1 MLREDF
7 VHTGG
12 VVSLQLKLMIAS
24 AFLHMGA
31 TLGKQSNEMAVRDLI
46 RRMRARSPAHQLIRI
61 GGAND
66 GGYLLPDDIEG
77 IVECFSPGVGST
89 STFEEDMVRRRV
101 PCFLA
106 DASVEAPFEHDLVNF
121 ERRFIGVTYTEQAT
135 TLDEW
140 VGRCAPPEG
149 DLLLQMDVE
158 GAEWPSLLSITEHT
172 LRRFRIIVMEM
183 HDLDRLFDRVGFSL
197 IGNALDRLLFDFDV
211 VHIHPNNSA
220 GRVSKKEIVLPRVM
234 EATFLRKDRAKT
246 NGFSRQFPHPL
257 DMPNTTELR
266 DIVLPDIWRGE

>member
-1 MLREDF
+1 MLGEDF
-7 VHTGG
+7 WRSGQ
-12 VVSLQLKLMIAS
+12 LLLKLKIAS
-24 AFLHMGA
+24 ACLHMGA

-46 RRMRARSPAHQLIRI
+46 RRMHPRTPAHQLIRI

-77 IVECFSPGVGST
+77 IVACFSPGVGST
-89 STFEEDMVRRRV
+89 ATFEEDMIERQV

-106 DASVEAPFEHDLVNF
+106 DASVEAPFDHALVNF
-121 ERRFIGVTYTEQAT
+121 EKKFIGVTHSETAT

-140 VGRCAPPEG
+140 VARCAPPEG

-158 GAEWPSLLSITEHT
+158 GAEWPSLLNTTEHT

-183 HDLDRLFDRVGFSL
+183 HDLDQLLDRVGFSL

-220 GRVSKKEIVLPRVM
+220 GCVNKKEIVLPRVM
-234 EATFLRKDRAKT
+234 EATFLRKDRAKS
-246 NGFSRQFPHPL
+246 NGFSSQFPHPL

-266 DIVLPDIWRGE
+266 DIILPDIWRGE

>member
-1 MLREDF
+1 
-7 VHTGG
+7 
-12 VVSLQLKLMIAS
+12 
-24 AFLHMGA
+24 MGA
-31 TLGKQSNEMAVRDLI
+31 TLGKQSNETAVRDLI
-46 RRMRARSPAHQLIRI
+46 RRMRPRRPAHQLIRI

-77 IVECFSPGVGST
+77 IVACFSPGVGST
-89 STFEEDMVRRRV
+89 STFEEDMVGRQV

-106 DASVEAPFEHDLVNF
+106 DASVEAPFEHALVNF
-121 ERRFIGVTYTEQAT
+121 EKKFIGVTHSETAT

-158 GAEWPSLLSITEHT
+158 GAEWPSLLSITEQT

-183 HDLDRLFDRVGFSL
+183 HDLDRLLDKVGFSL

-220 GRVSKKEIVLPRVM
+220 GCVKKKEIVLPRVM
-234 EATFLRKDRAKT
+234 EATFVRKDRAKT
-246 NGFSRQFPHPL
+246 NGFSRKFPHPL